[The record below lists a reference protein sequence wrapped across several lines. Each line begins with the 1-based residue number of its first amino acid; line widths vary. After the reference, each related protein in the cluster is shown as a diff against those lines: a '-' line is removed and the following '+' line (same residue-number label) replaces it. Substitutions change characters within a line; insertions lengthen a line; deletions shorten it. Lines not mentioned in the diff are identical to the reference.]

1 MDFVTKGELTRS
13 FDRFKQICQHRRKS
27 WKCLSK
33 ELNRP
38 YVSIARRWG
47 AFVEPTILA
56 HLCGMTK
63 FQWKRNFFQF
73 VVDSKA
79 LGVGD
84 INWKLACEKWPFCT
98 KGSLFN
104 SLLSCYAMKKG
115 LPLYKILEPQVKNAS
130 FDKNYF
136 ERRIA
141 LAEAYEDMLVQKENI

>member
-1 MDFVTKGELTRS
+1 M
-13 FDRFKQICQHRRKS
+13 
-27 WKCLSK
+27 
-33 ELNRP
+33 
-38 YVSIARRWG
+38 
-47 AFVEPTILA
+47 
-56 HLCGMTK
+56 
-63 FQWKRNFFQF
+63 
-73 VVDSKA
+73 VDSKA